1 MACGLLLPEHGFH
14 IQPINY
20 LAVPRGRLRIMP
32 PPYHDDAHDDAL
44 IGRPA
49 GGFGGC
55 LGSA

>member
-32 PPYHDDAHDDAL
+32 PPYHDDAL